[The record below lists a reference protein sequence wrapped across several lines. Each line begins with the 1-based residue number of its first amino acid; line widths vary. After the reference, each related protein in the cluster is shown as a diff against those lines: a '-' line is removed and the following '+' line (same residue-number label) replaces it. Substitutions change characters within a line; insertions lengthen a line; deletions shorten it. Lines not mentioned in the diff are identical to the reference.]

1 MKLGLIFVLLALG
14 LILPSAYASTASIDV
29 NGNTHEITYE
39 ATGLEVDGFEADTN
53 AATLSVFVTTTDV
66 DGILQLTLDRSFFD
80 SKTDEGADEDF
91 FILLDGG
98 TEAEFTDDATESARI
113 LTITVPA
120 STISLDVIGTVFGT
134 GEPIEEAPAEET
146 PAEEIPVDETPVEEA
161 PVEETQCGPG
171 TILQDGV
178 CVLEQVEET
187 QEEAAPVEEAPI
199 EETSE
204 ETPQVSQ
211 CGPGTVLKD
220 GACVLDQTCGPGTIF
235 QDGACVLDQ
244 SVTPATPS
252 GQGTQFVAAV
262 IGGFIIAF
270 IIMMILWAIG
280 RAGRKKN

>member
-1 MKLGLIFVLLALG
+1 MKIGLVFALLVLG

-53 AATLSVFVTTTDV
+53 AATLSVFVTTTEV

-80 SKTDEGADEDF
+80 SKTDHGADEDF

-120 STISLDVIGTVFGT
+120 STISIDVIGTVFGT
-134 GEPIEEAPAEET
+134 GETTEET
-146 PAEEIPVDETPVEEA
+146 PVEETPVEETPVEEA
-161 PVEETQCGPG
+161 PVEEAPVEETPEVQCGPG

-178 CVLEQVEET
+178 CVLEQVEEMPV
-187 QEEAAPVEEAPI
+187 EEAPVEEAPV
-199 EETSE
+199 E
-204 ETPQVSQ
+204 ETPEVSQ

-220 GACVLDQTCGPGTIF
+220 GECVLDQTCGPGTILK
-235 QDGACVLDQ
+235 DGVCVLDQ
-244 SVTPATPS
+244 SSAPATPS
-252 GQGTQFVAAV
+252 GQGTQFVAAI

-270 IIMMILWAIG
+270 VMMMILWAIG
-280 RAGRKKN
+280 RASRKKN